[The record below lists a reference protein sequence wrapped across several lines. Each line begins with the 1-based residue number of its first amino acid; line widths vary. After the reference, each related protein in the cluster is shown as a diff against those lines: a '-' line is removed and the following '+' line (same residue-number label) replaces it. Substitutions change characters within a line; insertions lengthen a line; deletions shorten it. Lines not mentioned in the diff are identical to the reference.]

1 MFVRKAVHYFGR
13 ALRESGQA
21 LDRVALR
28 LAENE
33 VFNESFVRHRNQMPM
48 QKKYPLV
55 ALDAFVAPNA
65 TLIGD
70 VTLMTQSSVWFGA
83 VIRGDKNKVRIG
95 SFTNVQD
102 KVVINSTQELETGLP
117 ADVNIRHHCTI
128 GQGAVLNSCVI
139 EDHCVIGM
147 NAVISEGCVVE
158 SGSMIAAGSVLLPH
172 TIVPPGELWAGNPAV
187 YIRDI
192 KEEEFV
198 SFEKQAKSFASLGNS
213 HRDEYL
219 PFGNAYRDAEKR
231 GIIPDPHA

>member
-1 MFVRKAVHYFGR
+1 M
-13 ALRESGQA
+13 
-21 LDRVALR
+21 
-28 LAENE
+28 
-33 VFNESFVRHRNQMPM
+33 
-48 QKKYPLV
+48 
-55 ALDAFVAPNA
+55 
-65 TLIGD
+65 
-70 VTLMTQSSVWFGA
+70 WFGA

-95 SFTNVQD
+95 SFTNVQVISSSVISLFLNTAQTEHVQD

-198 SFEKQAKSFASLGNS
+198 SFEKVCTSLS
-213 HRDEYL
+213 YL
-219 PFGNAYRDAEKR
+219 TF
-231 GIIPDPHA
+231 